1 MFSSHTFCRSAFQ
14 FTTSQGGRPKEFR
27 RVSGQ
32 KAFNSRPHK
41 EVDLLLS
48 GNTFHS
54 SLSIHDLTRR
64 STLDTFS
71 TYRLSDFQFTTSQ
84 GGRPGKPRVR
94 YRNTGLSI
102 HDLTRR
108 STIEENF
115 KSFWNYLSI
124 HDLTRRSTCV
134 ITDRSVVC
142 SSFNSRPH
150 KEVDDIASSYPFQ
163 IMTFQFTTSQGGRQ
177 EMIVNSSRELDLS
190 IHDLTRRSTLLPA
203 SAWIVVSFF
212 QFTTSQ
218 GGRPSVND
226 GVMEVTILSIHDLT
240 RRSTHLSSR
249 KNPSP
254 CPFNSR
260 PHKEVDNKGGE

>member
-108 STIEENF
+108 STIEEN
-115 KSFWNYLSI
+115 
-124 HDLTRRSTCV
+124 
-134 ITDRSVVC
+134 DRSVVC

-203 SAWIVVSFF
+203 SA
-212 QFTTSQ
+212 
-218 GGRPSVND
+218 
-226 GVMEVTILSIHDLT
+226 
-240 RRSTHLSSR
+240 
-249 KNPSP
+249 
-254 CPFNSR
+254 
-260 PHKEVDNKGGE
+260 